1 LRFIT
6 DKLLEPARGSLRAK
20 LEELKGFAVSR
31 LSKIRELLARP
42 ENVQEAHAER
52 IGRLTLEAT
61 NENGKR
67 TYLAHGRAA
76 AENFGEADGHF
87 RRDAAFSVDEL
98 GESGASDTEG
108 SGGLS
113 DGQA

>member
-1 LRFIT
+1 MRLAGIEDWDEGVYGGRS
-6 DKLLEPARGSLRAK
+6 G
-20 LEELKGFAVSR
+20 ELKAFEFDVAGAEVGEIVVGLLGEPGF
-31 LSKIRELLARP
+31 
-42 ENVQEAHAER
+42 
-52 IGRLTLEAT
+52 G
-61 NENGKR
+61 
-67 TYLAHGRAA
+67 AA

-98 GESGASDTEG
+98 GESGASDTKG

>member
-1 LRFIT
+1 MRCFIVRDCANWSRFNF
-6 DKLLEPARGSLRAK
+6 DVGGREVGQVVVGLLGEPRFGD
-20 LEELKGFAVSR
+20 
-31 LSKIRELLARP
+31 
-42 ENVQEAHAER
+42 
-52 IGRLTLEAT
+52 
-61 NENGKR
+61 
-67 TYLAHGRAA
+67 A
-76 AENFGEADGHF
+76 AEDFGEADGHF